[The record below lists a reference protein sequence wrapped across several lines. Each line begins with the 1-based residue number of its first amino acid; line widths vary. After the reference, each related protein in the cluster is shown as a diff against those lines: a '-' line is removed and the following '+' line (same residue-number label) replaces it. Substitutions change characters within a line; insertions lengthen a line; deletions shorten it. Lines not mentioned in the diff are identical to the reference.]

1 MSILL
6 LPPGGQT
13 TSSGMV
19 VLNGQPTSP
28 SLPGILDLPQPGRT
42 SSAGFFIS
50 TGPSQ
55 GGSDAPVVSSISPP
69 FGATGIENTFTITGS
84 GFTGATAVS
93 IASSFAVVSD
103 TVITGST
110 SINLSAANV
119 DVVIT
124 NSAGSGTLTAGFTYL
139 PATGWTTAL
148 FGDSGVSASLG
159 LVSTWSD
166 LSGAG
171 NDFTQSSSGKPTWT
185 APSGGDRGFLTFD
198 GSTTQLI
205 GTNTLQEVF
214 AADLTA
220 FSVYAVAWQTSAG
233 NATNPE
239 ALNGSMLADYDTS
252 MADNYG
258 YYCLGGAAIGLFG
271 HTDTWAAN
279 IYDALTDSTAIAGD
293 DSLDYSQIQLVVHS
307 LDASVGG
314 GTQYISI
321 NSGDTYEND
330 NGSNGAINI
339 GGSLNSLQLGVA
351 GFGSTT
357 SYAGNIYAV
366 FIWNRQL
373 TTDEDTVVKNMC
385 KNLYSIRNW

>member
-1 MSILL
+1 MAF
-6 LPPGGQT
+6 LPPSGN
-13 TSSGMV
+13 TSGTGYLFRSDPETKAEGT
-19 VLNGQPTSP
+19 GYEQ
-28 SLPGILDLPQPGRT
+28 LPQSGST
-42 SSAGFFIS
+42 TDGGYTFLAGA
-50 TGPSQ
+50 
-55 GGSDAPVVSSISPP
+55 GGSVEPTPVVSSISPP
-69 FGATGIENTFTITGS
+69 FGATGASNTFTITGS

-93 IASSFAVVSD
+93 IAVSFVVVSD

-110 SINLSAANV
+110 SIGLSAANV
-119 DVVIT
+119 DVVVT
-124 NSAGSGTLTAGFTYL
+124 NASGSGTLYSGFTYL

-159 LVSTWSD
+159 KVSTWSD
-166 LSGAG
+166 ISGAG
-171 NDFTQSSSGKPTWT
+171 NDFTQSNSSLKPTWT

-239 ALNGSMLADYDTS
+239 ALVGSMLADYDTS

-258 YYCLGGAAIGLFG
+258 YYCLGGAATGLFG
-271 HTDTWAAN
+271 SNDTWAAN
-279 IYDALTDSTAIAGD
+279 IYDALADSTAIAGD

-321 NSGDTYEND
+321 NSGNTYEND
-330 NGSNGAINI
+330 NGSNGAINT

-357 SYAGNIYAV
+357 SYAGNIYAF
-366 FIWNRQL
+366 FIWNRKL
-373 TTDEDTVVKNMC
+373 TTDEDTVIRNMC
-385 KNLYSIRNW
+385 KNLYSIQNW